1 MTPGV
6 QPAVARN
13 PRSTTVTR
21 FALRTLGY
29 LPVTF
34 FIWYFA
40 APALLYPAVL
50 LVRAIAKLALR
61 DIVRSVEQAR
71 AMLTFVTALRP
82 SGAAAASVLTVD
94 VNLLIYA
101 YGLPLFAALTLAARE
116 RAWKRH
122 LAIGYAALLPCVAL
136 PALADFL
143 KNVAITAGPAVASQ
157 TGFAAWQREAIAFAF
172 QFGSLI
178 VPAVAPAVLWVA
190 LHGRFLAELRHR
202 GTASRP
208 RGSTSE
214 VP

>member
-1 MTPGV
+1 MTPDV
-6 QPAVARN
+6 QPPVAPTAR
-13 PRSTTVTR
+13 PTTVTR

-29 LPVTF
+29 LPLTF
-34 FIWYFA
+34 FVWYFA
-40 APALLYPAVL
+40 APVLLYPAVL

-71 AMLTFVTALRP
+71 ATLTFITALRP
-82 SGAAAASVLTVD
+82 SGAAAGSVLTVD

-101 YGLPLFAALTLAARE
+101 YGLPLFAALTLAVRG

-157 TGFAAWQREAIAFAF
+157 TGFVAWQREAIAFAF

-202 GTASRP
+202 GAASP
-208 RGSTSE
+208 
-214 VP
+214 

>member
-1 MTPGV
+1 VTADVHATGV
-6 QPAVARN
+6 PTVARF
-13 PRSTTVTR
+13 V
-21 FALRTLGY
+21 LRTLGY
-29 LPVTF
+29 LPATF
-34 FIWYFA
+34 FIWYFT

-50 LVRAIAKLALR
+50 LVRLIARLALH
-61 DIVRSVEQAR
+61 DIVRSVDQAR
-71 AMLTFVTALRP
+71 ATLTFVAALRP
-82 SGAAAASVLTVD
+82 SGAAAGSVLTVD
-94 VNLLIYA
+94 VDLLVYA

-122 LAIGYAALLPCVAL
+122 LAIGYAALLPCIAL

-157 TGFAAWQREAIAFAF
+157 TGFVAWQREAIAFAF

-202 GTASRP
+202 GAASP
-208 RGSTSE
+208 
-214 VP
+214 

>member
-1 MTPGV
+1 MTLDE
-6 QPAVARN
+6 QPVT
-13 PRSTTVTR
+13 PTPPPTTVVR

-29 LPVTF
+29 LPLAF

-71 AMLTFVTALRP
+71 ATLTFMTALRP
-82 SGAAAASVLTVD
+82 SGAVAGSVLTVD
-94 VNLLIYA
+94 VDLLIYA

-122 LAIGYAALLPCVAL
+122 LAIGYTALLPCVAL

-157 TGFAAWQREAIAFAF
+157 TGFVAWQREAIAFAF

-202 GTASRP
+202 GAASP
-208 RGSTSE
+208 
-214 VP
+214 